1 MKKKLRKEVIEKR
14 NSLPSLERKKK
25 DVHIMKKLL
34 TLPEFKK
41 AHTLLFYA
49 SFRTE
54 VNTIDMIK
62 ESLKIGKRV
71 VLPKV
76 DKDRHRLNL
85 YEIKDIGEL
94 IPGDSG
100 IPEPF
105 LPDAKFVNVNDID
118 LMIIPGTGFDYSG
131 NRLGY
136 GAGYY
141 DAFLSDMHEKIPLI
155 ALAYEE
161 QLVQSIPSEP
171 HDIKVDIIVT
181 DKQVIKFT

>member
-1 MKKKLRKEVIEKR
+1 MKKRLRKEIIEKR
-14 NSLPSLERKKK
+14 NSLPLFERKKK
-25 DVHIMKKLL
+25 DLRIMKKLF

-85 YEIKDIGEL
+85 YEIKDTGEL
-94 IPGDSG
+94 IPGYSG
-100 IPEPF
+100 ISEPF

-161 QLVQSIPSEP
+161 QLIDSIPPEI

-181 DKQVIKFT
+181 DKQVIKIQ